1 MRVLR
6 AIGLAVCAALLFSS
20 WAGPSA
26 VRAAADV
33 PPYDESQ
40 ELALLGLINGARE
53 QAGLWPLQRSPALTA
68 AARVHALDILASG
81 SLSSVGSDGSTVA
94 QRALAQGF
102 VPYGD
107 PGNSWAYV
115 GESLGMGFSNARDLF
130 NALSADSTNHDL
142 LFNPAFRE
150 AGVGYQ
156 ANGSTNAWVIDLGS
170 EPQVLPSF
178 LAGGGATVSLGSLTS
193 VLFSNDSVPSW
204 GNPATAL
211 RFSSSP
217 DLSSASWQPWRASA
231 SLQPACVAPWATLFV
246 EYQQQDNSIVESQG
260 RALCLARPAPLFKDV
275 SNGDF
280 ASSAIT
286 LLYRLRVIEGY
297 GDGSFGPSDPIT
309 RAQAA
314 ALLVRSQGWATL
326 LAGAPSFSDVSPNDW
341 SYNFVETARAHGVV
355 NGYTDGSFQPNAV
368 VNRAELAA
376 MAVRAGGWS
385 GVTLSVPRFSDVPA
399 SDSLA
404 PWVNAAA
411 AHGLIQGYADGS
423 FHPGE
428 GTSRAGAALI
438 VARLMLL
445 QVDAP
450 LDPSLAIP

>member
-1 MRVLR
+1 MRALR

-20 WAGPSA
+20 WAGTSV
-26 VRAAADV
+26 VRAAGDV
-33 PPYDESQ
+33 PPYDEGQ
-40 ELALLGLINGARE
+40 ELALVSLINNARE
-53 QAGLWPLQRSPALTA
+53 RAGLWPLQRSPALTA
-68 AARVHALDILASG
+68 AGRLHALDILTSG
-81 SLSSVGSDGSTVA
+81 TPSSIGSDGSTVA

-102 VPYGD
+102 LPYGD
-107 PGNSWAYV
+107 PTNPWVYV
-115 GESLGMGFSNARDLF
+115 GESLGMGFGSAQDIF

-150 AGVGYQ
+150 VGVGYQ
-156 ANGSTNAWVIDLGS
+156 ANGTTNAWVIDLGS
-170 EPQVLPSF
+170 EPKVLPSF
-178 LAGGGATVSLGSLTS
+178 LGGGPAVSMSSLTS
-193 VLFSNDSVPSW
+193 VLFSDDRVPSW
-204 GNPATAL
+204 GSPAAAL
-211 RFSSSP
+211 RFASSP

-246 EYQQQDNSIVESQG
+246 EYQQQDNSIVESQN
-260 RALCLARPAPLFKDV
+260 RALCLARPAPLFSDV
-275 SNGDF
+275 SAGDS

-297 GDGSFGPSDPIT
+297 GDGRFGPSDPIT

-341 SYNFVETARAHGVV
+341 SYNFIETARAHGVV
-355 NGYTDGSFQPNAV
+355 NGYTDGTFRPNAV

-376 MAVRAGGWS
+376 MAVRAGGWP
-385 GVTLSVPRFSDVPA
+385 GVNLGAPRFSDVQLN
-399 SDSLA
+399 DSLA

-411 AHGLIQGYADGS
+411 GHGLIQGYAGGS
-423 FHPGE
+423 FHPAE
-428 GTSRAGAALI
+428 GTTRASAALV

-450 LDPSLAIP
+450 LDPSAAIP

>member
-1 MRVLR
+1 MRTLR

-20 WAGPSA
+20 WAGTNA
-26 VRAAADV
+26 ARAASDV

-40 ELALLGLINGARE
+40 ELALVSLINGARE
-53 QAGLWPLQRSPALTA
+53 RAGLWPLQRSPALTT
-68 AARVHALDILASG
+68 AARLHALDILASG
-81 SLSSVGSDGSTVA
+81 SPSSIGSDGSTVA

-107 PGNSWAYV
+107 SGNPWVYV
-115 GESLGMGFSNARDLF
+115 GESLGMGFGSAQDIF
-130 NALSADSTNHDL
+130 NALNADSTNHDL

-156 ANGSTNAWVIDLGS
+156 ANSSTNAWVIDLGS
-170 EPQVLPSF
+170 EPKVLPSF
-178 LAGGGATVSLGSLTS
+178 LGGGGPVVSLSSLTS
-193 VLFSNDSVPSW
+193 VLFSDDSVPSW
-204 GNPATAL
+204 GSPAAAL
-211 RFSSSP
+211 RFASSP

-231 SLQPACVAPWATLFV
+231 SLEPACVAPWATLFV
-246 EYQQQDNSIVESQG
+246 EYQQQNGNIVQSQD
-260 RALCLARPAPLFKDV
+260 RALCLARPAPLFSDV
-275 SNGDF
+275 SGGDA

-286 LLYRLRVIEGY
+286 LLYRLRVVEGY
-297 GDGSFGPSDPIT
+297 GDGRFGPSDPIT

-341 SYNFVETARAHGVV
+341 SYNFIETARAHGVV
-355 NGYTDGSFQPNAV
+355 NGYTDGTFRPNAV

-376 MAVRAGGWS
+376 MAVRTGGWS
-385 GVTLSVPRFSDVPA
+385 GVKLTLPRFSDVLL
-399 SDSLA
+399 SDGFA

-411 AHGLIQGYADGS
+411 GHGLIQGYADGS
-423 FHPGE
+423 FHPAE
-428 GTSRAGAALI
+428 GTTRGSAALV
-438 VARLMLL
+438 VARFMLL

-450 LDPSLAIP
+450 LDPSAAMP